1 MMIEVMLWRLGP
13 ASGCWL
19 GKRSHYTN
27 PGTDNWKNKYEPS
40 SVLKLTQTFES
51 FFKRKNYRGL
61 IKCTDLQNY
70 RGQINIGLN
79 LQRGVLYLSWA
90 D

>member
-1 MMIEVMLWRLGP
+1 M
-13 ASGCWL
+13 
-19 GKRSHYTN
+19 
-27 PGTDNWKNKYEPS
+27 
-40 SVLKLTQTFES
+40 TQTFES

-61 IKCTDLQNY
+61 IKCTDLQNYIGQNYIGLIKCTDLQNYIGQNYGGQIKCTDLQNY

-79 LQRGVLYLSWA
+79 LQRGVLYLRWA